1 MKTLHHVNDTD
12 VEALITERVGIT
24 VVAFL
29 RWDVIACDHFKP
41 ELQAFADK
49 VSSRITVCW
58 LSQED
63 HPTLS
68 VEQGIEDKSVPVTLV
83 FKNGD
88 EIARFKGP
96 YSREALEDRIL
107 ALI

>member
-1 MKTLHHVNDTD
+1 MNLQHVNDID
-12 VEALITERVGIT
+12 AEALITERPGVT

-41 ELQAFADK
+41 ELTAFADK
-49 VSSRITVCW
+49 VSTRVTVCW
-58 LSQED
+58 LSQEENPEIVKTLMVD
-63 HPTLS
+63 AVPT
-68 VEQGIEDKSVPVTLV
+68 TLV

-88 EIARFKGP
+88 EIARFEGP